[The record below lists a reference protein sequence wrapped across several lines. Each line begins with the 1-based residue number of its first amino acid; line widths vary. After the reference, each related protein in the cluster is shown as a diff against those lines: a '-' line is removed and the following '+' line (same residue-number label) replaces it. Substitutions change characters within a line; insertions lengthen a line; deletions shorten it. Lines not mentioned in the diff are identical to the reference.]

1 MKQLLSFD
9 IGIKNMAY
17 CFAIIDNDN
26 DNDNDNKN
34 NFKIKKIDNINLNC
48 NKHNIQGLIDNTIEF
63 LDDLILSTLGIDNNE
78 KLIILIECQMTSIM
92 RTIQTCINTYFKIIN
107 KHLNLD
113 IETIYVS
120 PKHKLKI
127 MDKFSD
133 TIASNK
139 YKQNKLDAIYYATH
153 LLQTIYKNDDILAI
167 INSHKKKDD
176 LCDAFLMCVYYHIQL
191 TA

>member
-17 CFAIIDNDN
+17 CFAIINENENENDLI
-26 DNDNDNKN
+26 
-34 NFKIKKIDNINLNC
+34 IKAIDKIDLNC
-48 NKHNIQGLIDNTIEF
+48 SNNNIQNIIDNTIEF
-63 LDDLILSTLGIDNNE
+63 LDDLMIKLNLENTND

-92 RTIQTCINTYFKIIN
+92 RTIQTCINTYFKLVG

-127 MDKFSD
+127 MDKYSD
-133 TIASNK
+133 IIVSNK
-139 YKQNKLDAIYYATH
+139 HKQNKLDAIYYASH
-153 LLQTIYKNDDILAI
+153 LLETVYKNDEILKI

-176 LCDAFLMCVYYHIQL
+176 LCDTFLMCVYYYIQL
-191 TA
+191 HK

>member
-1 MKQLLSFD
+1 MIQLLSFD

-17 CFAIIDNDN
+17 CFAIIN

-34 NFKIKKIDNINLNC
+34 EFIIKKIDNINLNC
-48 NKHNIQGLIDNTIEF
+48 NKTNIQDLIDNTIEF
-63 LDDLILSTLGIDNNE
+63 LDDLMIKLNIDNNE

-139 YKQNKLDAIYYATH
+139 YKQNKLDSIYYTTH
-153 LLQTIYKNDDILAI
+153 LLKTIYKNDEILAI

-176 LCDAFLMCVYYHIQL
+176 LCDSFLMCVYYHIQL

>member
-17 CFAIIDNDN
+17 CFAIINDN
-26 DNDNDNKN
+26 NDNNNDNNDKFIIKN
-34 NFKIKKIDNINLNC
+34 IDKIDLNC
-48 NKHNIQGLIDNTIEF
+48 KKTNIQNIIDNTIEF
-63 LDDLILSTLGIDNNE
+63 LDDLMIKLNLENTKD

-92 RTIQTCINTYFKIIN
+92 RTIQTCINTYFKLIA

-127 MDKFSD
+127 MDTYTD
-133 TIASNK
+133 IIASNK
-139 YKQNKLDAIYYATH
+139 YKQNKIDAIHYATY
-153 LLQTIYKNDDILAI
+153 LLKNVYKNDEILTI

-176 LCDAFLMCVYYHIQL
+176 LCDTFLMCVYYYIQL
-191 TA
+191 HK